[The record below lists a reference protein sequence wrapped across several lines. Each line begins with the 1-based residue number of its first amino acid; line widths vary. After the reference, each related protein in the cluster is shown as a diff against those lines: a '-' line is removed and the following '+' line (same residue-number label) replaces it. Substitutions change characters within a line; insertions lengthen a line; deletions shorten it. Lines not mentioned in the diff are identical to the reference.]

1 MEKNIKKRV
10 CRLAAVLSTVLVVL
24 FGYWFFLNP
33 HGYWQKQKETE
44 REEYSERRML
54 WRKSEAMTMQRML
67 QDLTLLANGDSVL
80 VCEAC
85 YLTLPAYRDF
95 IHGTAQ
101 PKRIAWV
108 NLRYRYG
115 LYLLKGREKM
125 EQEARD
131 RNYKSIVFWSER
143 RLEVQKD
150 STKDYRKEKPI
161 QIEVEQNAL
170 YPALGKPSDEAFEK
184 WMREYKSLF
193 TFPKIS
199 NSKRWVKIPFLE

>member
-1 MEKNIKKRV
+1 MEKNIRKRV
-10 CRLAAVLSTVLVVL
+10 CRLAAVLSAGLVVL

-33 HGYWQKQKETE
+33 HGYWQKQKGAE

-54 WRKSEAMTMQRML
+54 WRKSETMTMQRML

-108 NLRYRYG
+108 NLRYRYV
-115 LYLLKGREKM
+115 LYLTKGREKM

-150 STKDYRKEKPI
+150 STKDYRNVKPTHTE
-161 QIEVEQNAL
+161 IEYNKM
-170 YPALGKPSDEAFEK
+170 YPAFGKSTDKEFEDWRK
-184 WMREYKSLF
+184 EYKRFHLF
-193 TFPKIS
+193 
-199 NSKRWVKIPFLE
+199 

>member
-1 MEKNIKKRV
+1 MEKNIKKIV
-10 CRLAAVLSTVLVVL
+10 CWLAAVLSSVLVVL

-33 HGYWQKQKETE
+33 HGYWQKQKEAE

-85 YLTLPAYRDF
+85 YLTLSAYRDL

-108 NLRYRYG
+108 NLRCRYG
-115 LYLLKGREKM
+115 LYLTNGREKM

-150 STKDYRKEKPI
+150 STKDYRNEKPTHTE
-161 QIEVEQNAL
+161 IEYNKM
-170 YPALGKPSDEAFEK
+170 YPAFGKSTDKEFEDWRK
-184 WMREYKSLF
+184 EYKRFHLF
-193 TFPKIS
+193 
-199 NSKRWVKIPFLE
+199 

>member
-1 MEKNIKKRV
+1 MEKNIKKRE
-10 CRLAAVLSTVLVVL
+10 CRLALVVIAVLVVL

-85 YLTLPAYRDF
+85 YLTLSAYRDL

-115 LYLLKGREKM
+115 LYLTNGREKM

-150 STKDYRKEKPI
+150 STKDYRNEKPTHTE
-161 QIEVEQNAL
+161 IEYNKM
-170 YPALGKPSDEAFEK
+170 YPAFGKSTDKEFDDWRK
-184 WMREYKSLF
+184 EYKRFHLF
-193 TFPKIS
+193 
-199 NSKRWVKIPFLE
+199 

>member
-1 MEKNIKKRV
+1 
-10 CRLAAVLSTVLVVL
+10 
-24 FGYWFFLNP
+24 
-33 HGYWQKQKETE
+33 
-44 REEYSERRML
+44 
-54 WRKSEAMTMQRML
+54 MQRML

-108 NLRYRYG
+108 NLRYRYW

-143 RLEVQKD
+143 RLEKY
-150 STKDYRKEKPI
+150 STKDYRKEKPTHTE
-161 QIEVEQNAL
+161 IE
-170 YPALGKPSDEAFEK
+170 YSDKE
-184 WMREYKSLF
+184 
-193 TFPKIS
+193 
-199 NSKRWVKIPFLE
+199 